1 MVHAIWNAYPEI
13 KEQLYLV
20 RELMIKELTPTH
32 PDVQKVI
39 KEYIQSSGKF
49 FRAGICLLFAHYR
62 GHLDEKIL
70 YRAASIEILHLA
82 TLIHDDVIDD
92 ADTRRNLPTMHYQHS
107 NRIAIYAGDYLL
119 AYSARLAKKG
129 YTKDLP
135 NDFGNERLLELIL
148 AGELRQLMHQ
158 YDSNLTLTGYLKQIR
173 GKTAQL
179 FGLSAQ
185 AGIMQQNSTIM
196 ELRNA
201 YQAGIALG
209 MAFQLADDLIDYEWL
224 SEQSGKP
231 RYQDVQNGIYTAPVL
246 YAKQRDKKVSELLN
260 NNVWDDENLSQLHHV
275 LKSTN
280 ALADT
285 QALCQRYLDKCD
297 ERLRKLFTEKQC
309 ESFNAVVKQVFA

>member
-1 MVHAIWNAYPEI
+1 MVHAIWDAYPEI

-39 KEYIQSSGKF
+39 TEYIQASGKF
-49 FRAGICLLFAHYR
+49 IRAGICLLFAQYK

-82 TLIHDDVIDD
+82 TLIHDDVIDE
-92 ADTRRNLPTMHYQHS
+92 ADTRRNLKAIHHRYS

-119 AYSARLAKKG
+119 AYSGRLAKKG
-129 YTKDLP
+129 YTQDLP
-135 NDFGNERLLELIL
+135 NNFSNDHFLELIL
-148 AGELRQLMHQ
+148 SGELRQLMHQ
-158 YDSNLTLTGYLKQIR
+158 YDTHVTLSKYLKQIR

-185 AGIMQQNSTIM
+185 AGLLQKDATAT

-209 MAFQLADDLIDYEWL
+209 MAFQLADDLIDYEVL
-224 SEQSGKP
+224 IQDSGKP
-231 RYQDVQNGIYTAPVL
+231 QYQDVQNGIYTAPVL
-246 YAKQRDKKVSELLN
+246 FAQQRDKRVSELLVKN
-260 NNVWDDENLSQLHHV
+260 EWDDVSLLTLHNI
-275 LKSTN
+275 LKNTN
-280 ALADT
+280 ALQDT
-285 QALCQRYLDKCD
+285 KKLYQRYLQKC
-297 ERLRKLFTEKQC
+297 EQRLMKLFTKEQC
-309 ESFNAVVKQVFA
+309 QAFKMLMASVFK